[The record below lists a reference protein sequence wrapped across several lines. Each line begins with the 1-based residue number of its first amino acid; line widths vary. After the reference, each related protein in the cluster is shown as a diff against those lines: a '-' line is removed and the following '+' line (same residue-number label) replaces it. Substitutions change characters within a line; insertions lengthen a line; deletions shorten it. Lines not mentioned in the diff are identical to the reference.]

1 MLIIGLDLSFSSTG
15 ITVINFENNVAKS
28 IQFHRVIYDEN
39 KQKTDKVYKP
49 TKLSKINN
57 LTYRL
62 PTNILAEDLIM
73 NDEDENNIEQAEAT
87 LKALICSKKIGTV
100 IQSAIRQYR
109 PDEVIFSIEN
119 YIMPAFSGQNQLKV
133 VSGLIMLQGF
143 VREISI
149 RLSIE
154 LGFAIRL
161 FTPTATSNKKFFTG
175 DGRAQKDK
183 MLHTFINIYD
193 GQKLIPEA
201 HISKLHMINDVVDS
215 FALACQ
221 AFHIY
226 LNYGRF
232 VIKDDICFQ

>member
-15 ITVINFENNVAKS
+15 VTIINFEDKVAKN
-28 IQFHRVIYDEN
+28 IQFHRVIFDDESR
-39 KQKTDKVYKP
+39 KSDKSYKP
-49 TKLSKINN
+49 TKLSNINN
-57 LTYRL
+57 VTYRL
-62 PTNILAEDLIM
+62 PTNISADDLIM
-73 NDEDENNIEQAEAT
+73 NDEDTNNIEQAEAT
-87 LKALICSKKIGTV
+87 LKALICSKKIGS
-100 IQSAIRQYR
+100 IIIKAIKQYS
-109 PDEVIFSIEN
+109 PEEVIFSIEN

-133 VSGLIMLQGF
+133 VSGLIMLQAF
-143 VREISI
+143 VREIAI

-154 LGFAIRL
+154 LQFKIRL

-183 MLHTFINIYD
+183 MLTTFIDIYD
-193 GQKLIPEA
+193 GVKLIPDA
-201 HISKLHMINDVVDS
+201 HMSKLHMINDVVDS

-232 VIKDDICFQ
+232 AIKDEFSL